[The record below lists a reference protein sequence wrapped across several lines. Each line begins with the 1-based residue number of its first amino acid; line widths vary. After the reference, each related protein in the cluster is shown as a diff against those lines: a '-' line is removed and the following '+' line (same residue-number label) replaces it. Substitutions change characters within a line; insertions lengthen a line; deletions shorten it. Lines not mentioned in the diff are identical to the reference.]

1 MLGVNDKML
10 AVISIVVLGILLA
23 LIVSMKIKY
32 NFVRNELEETIKVNK
47 ELTAKVLAGK
57 VNETTLKAMVD
68 KQNTVYSKLSIEYDK
83 KVREFEK
90 WKHTDR
96 DKYIKKELP
105 ELEGE
110 SDECE
115 DIINAI
121 NVINSRGL

>member
-1 MLGVNDKML
+1 MFGGNEKMISIILGVVL
-10 AVISIVVLGILLA
+10 VIGLTYILYLQVQYKTVKEE
-23 LIVSMKIKY
+23 LKENIKI
-32 NFVRNELEETIKVNK
+32 NK
-47 ELTAKVLAGK
+47 ELNTKVMAGK
-57 VNETTLKAMVD
+57 VNEFTLKTQID
-68 KQNTVYSKLSIEYDK
+68 KQNAIYSKLSIEYDK

-96 DKYIKKELP
+96 DKYIKEDLP

-121 NVINSRGL
+121 NVINTRGL

>member
-1 MLGVNDKML
+1 MLGINEKMINIGL
-10 AVISIVVLGILLA
+10 GLILVVTLGYILYLQVQYKIVKDDLKESVE
-23 LIVSMKIKY
+23 M
-32 NFVRNELEETIKVNK
+32 NK
-47 ELTAKVLAGK
+47 ELNTKVLAGK
-57 VNETTLKAMVD
+57 VNEITLKTQID
-68 KQNTVYSKLSIEYDK
+68 KQNSIYSKLSIEYDK

-96 DKYIKKELP
+96 DKYIKEDLP

-121 NVINSRGL
+121 NVINTRGL

>member
-1 MLGVNDKML
+1 MLGVNDKMIT
-10 AVISIVVLGILLA
+10 VIGIVVVGILLA
-23 LIVSMKIKY
+23 IIVGMKIKY
-32 NFVRNELEETIKVNK
+32 DFVSGELEETIKVNK
-47 ELTAKVLAGK
+47 ELTTKVMAGK
-57 VNETTLKAMVD
+57 VNESTLKAMVD
-68 KQNTVYSKLSIEYDK
+68 KQNTIYSKLSIEYDK